1 VPVFFLYAPYT
12 MSEGG
17 IYPWKLQKI
26 HPPRN
31 GGRPATCGYSDIKNP
46 LPPPPKGLVWMQVP
60 DATTGKKELKLVP
73 VAEATP
79 AADSLNERNSNEEDR
94 EAATVPIAAARPVAR
109 AVSSSDT
116 TAMASVSGGAYVAVP
131 VINIG
136 QFSNDDNPHEEDDT
150 YENGIHYH
158 QVTNSD
164 TLQGLCLKY
173 KISALDL
180 RRANKFVGQINL
192 GYLVGERIVIPPP
205 KDGKRRNNDQTGNGT
220 MTKEEKIAS
229 LLTQYQCKVSSIAK
243 QRNAQNNDMNGKDGK
258 LHPEPLS
265 HSEARAYL
273 ELNDWSLNKAREN
286 VWEDFGWR

>member
-1 VPVFFLYAPYT
+1 

-26 HPPRN
+26 QPPPN
-31 GGRPATCGYSDIKNP
+31 GGRPATCRYSDLKNP
-46 LPPPPKGLVWMQVP
+46 LPPPPKGLVWVQVP
-60 DATTGKKELKLVP
+60 DASTGSKEWKLVP

-79 AADSLNERNSNEEDR
+79 AADSLDERNSIQDDHESS
-94 EAATVPIAAARPVAR
+94 AVPIAAARPVANASNPR
-109 AVSSSDT
+109 DT
-116 TAMASVSGGAYVAVP
+116 TAVATASVASGEAFVAVP

-136 QFSNDDNPHEEDDT
+136 QFSNDDNPREEDDT

-192 GYLVGERIVIPPP
+192 RYLVGERIVIPPS
-205 KDGKRRNNDQTGNGT
+205 KDGKQRNNDQTGNGT

-229 LLTQYQCKVSSIAK
+229 LLTQYQCKVSSIGK
-243 QRNAQNNDMNGKDGK
+243 QQNSRNYDVNGSNSK
-258 LHPEPLS
+258 LRPEPLS

>member
-1 VPVFFLYAPYT
+1 

-173 KISALDL
+173 KI
-180 RRANKFVGQINL
+180 
-192 GYLVGERIVIPPP
+192 
-205 KDGKRRNNDQTGNGT
+205 
-220 MTKEEKIAS
+220 
-229 LLTQYQCKVSSIAK
+229 
-243 QRNAQNNDMNGKDGK
+243 
-258 LHPEPLS
+258 
-265 HSEARAYL
+265 
-273 ELNDWSLNKAREN
+273 
-286 VWEDFGWR
+286 